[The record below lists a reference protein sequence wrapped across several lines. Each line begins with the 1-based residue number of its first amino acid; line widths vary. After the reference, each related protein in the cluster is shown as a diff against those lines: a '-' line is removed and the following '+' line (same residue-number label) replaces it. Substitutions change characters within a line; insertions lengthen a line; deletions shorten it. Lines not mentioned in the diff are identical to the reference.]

1 MIFDPRPDRSGNWWQ
16 AALYARQIGRLINVQ
31 MDSVI
36 RPIEQG
42 NVLPLT
48 QKASRAAV
56 AGKFGYVA
64 KCVAG

>member
-16 AALYARQIGRLINVQ
+16 AALDARQIGRLINVQ
-31 MDSVI
+31 MDSVV

-42 NVLPLT
+42 NVLSLT
-48 QKASRAAV
+48 QKASRTAV

-64 KCVAG
+64 KCAAG